1 MKRRVLSFII
11 ALALCLN
18 LCPVGGF
25 SADVGT
31 EDGLCPHHPVHTEE
45 CGYASP
51 VLEQECTHTH
61 DDGCYTT
68 EAVCVHIHTAECY
81 PDAEDPEGTGPVLCA
96 HTCTEDSGCV
106 TKTLS
111 CLHEHSDA
119 CGYIPGNPGAPC
131 TFVCRVCPIEDLI
144 AKLPDSVSVY
154 NREQVQV
161 QLTEIFD
168 LYEALSEDEQLQVD
182 LLPCV
187 SLWEQLDGAGAEVL
201 ATSGAVT
208 ETIDT
213 DKNDAPKKEV
223 TSDII
228 ISIVNGKTY
237 TVKSANAVVVTS
249 TGTLE
254 ITGEGTIISQKG
266 VGVEVQAGGSLCV
279 TGSGITIKGMT
290 NALNIASGSNVQLS
304 TGTFV
309 SATAPTAAIYTA
321 DGDYAALLADG
332 CAYFDANN
340 MPVSPADVAT
350 LSRVTVKQCTDHLDR
365 TYTHIP
371 GTLTHSW
378 TCSYCGTTGSEAC
391 TFTFD
396 TEGNGTCDHCKNEL
410 TIAFDPND
418 LAELVYS
425 GTIEPKDVGIT
436 FTLSNGTALTLE
448 GEKDYTAKYNIHK
461 DAGKVAVEVTGVTFG
476 GTFTKTYTV
485 SRPPVLTWDAT
496 KPTPIAVDYD
506 GYPVEATDLPPVI
519 IDIVGADSLQGYLE
533 YSHRIAGAND
543 PTYTDGLPTN
553 AGTYDVIVSLP
564 TVENFE
570 GAVSAP
576 IELIINKI
584 SPLLTLPAATK
595 PVFNRSPQAL
605 VTAGTLCDVAVRDG
619 IKILFA
625 ESETGPYSETI
636 PTGIN
641 AGNYAVW
648 YKVEGTENYIAVEPT
663 EVSGVEIL
671 RKLIT
676 PVVELSYYT
685 CVFDNGDKE
694 PTVTVKD
701 EDNVTVLLNT
711 EYQVEYQNNRNAGT
725 AKVIVTDKP
734 GGNYSITQA
743 EATFE
748 ITAQVQAG
756 LNITGQPDTVT
767 YGDIFTLGTSGG
779 SGNGD
784 VTWEITSGHDVA
796 EVGNHS
802 GQVTIKG
809 HGTATVKATKSGS
822 ATTARI
828 AGNYEDAVAYWTIEA
843 EKKPVV
849 ATVTAE
855 DKDYDGNA
863 GATVHA
869 VVEEGVL
876 AGDEITITGLTG
888 TFEDENAG
896 VDKVV
901 TVVTTGAVISGNNS
915 QHYDVSYSS
924 TTAKAT
930 IRKAVVEITTEP
942 VPANLTYNGTEQEL
956 IATGAG
962 VNTTG
967 VVVEYALSEEGP
979 YSTDFPKGTNAG
991 TYTVWYRIQETNN
1004 YTGKVAQS
1012 IPVTIDKKSVTPA
1025 ITLSEGSFVY
1035 DGTPKEPVVTLTE
1048 ADGTTT
1054 IPANEYTVTY
1064 SNNINVGTATVTVTA
1079 KEDGNYSFTSAP
1091 VIKTFTIAQ
1100 KKAEVLVAPGA
1111 VEPLIYN
1118 TKEQRLVSGGTA
1130 SGGTMVYL
1138 VDGESGDYK
1147 GTIPAKKDAGTYTVH
1162 YKVQGDANHS
1172 DSDVG
1177 SVTVT
1182 IDPKVV
1188 NNPTI
1193 ELTLTDQDGK
1203 PLVNYTYDGTA
1214 REPEV
1219 VVKDGSTVIEEN
1231 EYNVIYRDNTD
1242 AGKATV
1248 EITDAQ
1254 NDNYVVTG
1262 STTFVIQKADIK
1274 FSKEPTAAVLTYTG
1288 MAQELLEPCEF
1299 SGGTIQY
1306 ALNSSTSGY
1315 SDAIPTGTEAGTYTV
1330 YYRVEGDKNHN
1341 DVLPMLVENVA
1352 IKKAT
1357 TTISVEPA
1365 EITSLTY
1372 NRQPQAL
1379 VTPGKSN
1386 VGFLVYSLDGNNFFP
1401 EIPTGTDAGTYTVYY
1416 KIDET
1421 TNYDGVDV
1429 NETPI
1434 SVTIAP
1440 KSITPKVELSESSY
1454 TYDGK
1459 KKNPIITVKDGSTV
1473 IEAEQYTVSWANS
1486 DTSITDG
1493 VLTAAGTYTATI
1505 ANVTDGNYVF
1515 NTTATVEIIAAAQNA
1530 LKITNKRDH
1539 VYYGDTFTL
1548 DTSGGSENG
1557 RVEWSV
1563 DPEDSSTTIDPNT
1576 GELTVKATGKFTVT
1590 AVRKVPN
1597 YGDVNDSW
1605 TFTVEPKRVVAAVT
1619 VEEKVYDG
1627 NAKVTDDDIKASVK
1641 PSDLVSGDSLLLTGL
1656 TGTYD
1661 NANVGTGKTV
1671 TLDDTKATKA
1681 VDGKYVVTYPATAT
1695 GDITPKGVEVTVTL
1709 SDHDLKTE
1717 TTDGTTTY
1725 YYEYDGTEKKP
1736 SVTVKVNADGGATL
1750 ATSDYTVDYS
1760 NNKNF
1765 GTATVTVKNAAGG
1778 NYTFDDVT
1786 VNFTIRQAGAVL
1798 TSSPK
1803 ANDLTYEKGTE
1814 QELVSVGVATG
1825 GTVVYALL
1833 KAGMTEPSD
1842 TDYSADIPTGENAGT
1857 YTVYY
1862 KVNGDA
1868 NHADT
1873 VPGQVT
1879 VIIKPR
1885 EFTPVIELNPT
1896 SYVYDGNEREP
1907 TVTVKDGTEVIA
1919 NTEYT
1924 VSYRDNIHAGTATV
1938 IVSDANGGNYIVNGT
1953 ASFTITPKAPTFTT
1967 LPTVINGLQYNGE
1980 RQELV
1985 TAGVCNEGTV
1995 YYSVNDGEY
2004 SIAIPTASEVGSY
2017 KIMYKVEGDANH
2029 SNVAPV
2035 SLGPVEIAR
2044 NTVTDPTISLS
2055 SDTFKY
2061 NGSQQKPTITVYDNH
2076 SRIIPESE
2084 YTVTITGTNGN
2095 VGMVDADTYTITI
2108 AAAANSNYV
2117 FQGDCTTTFEIVA
2130 ADQEIIS
2137 ITGTKAQVFYGD
2149 VLPLGT
2155 SGGISG
2161 GTVEWKITGT
2171 GAISSTI
2178 GETTGLLTV
2187 KDVGGPIKVT
2197 VTSSRDNYAPVSA
2210 TWEFTAAKKPV
2221 TAVVTAADRDYA
2233 DNDKT
2238 VTVTAT
2244 VPEGKLVSGDSITI
2258 SGLTGT
2264 FDDANV
2270 GTDKKV
2276 TVNSSSPTV
2285 IGTNADKYDITY
2297 PATTTASIRAVS
2309 AKVVTAPS
2317 NVTPSL
2323 TYDASQAQA
2332 LVTAGTATGG
2342 MMVYSL
2348 DGTNY
2353 VQTIPKAKDAGT
2365 YTVYYKA
2372 QGDRNHTDSGYGTV
2386 DVTIARR
2393 TVAPQIELSPPSAP
2407 YDGTVK
2413 HPEVTVRDAANNV
2426 IPTSEYKAT
2435 YVADNGENWKDKGT
2449 YKVKIENINGGNYII
2464 DTATEDFT
2472 ISATA
2477 QAPLEIVNKP
2487 GLVYYGDTF
2496 TLSTSG
2502 GSSSVAVAWSSSDE
2516 NIAHVDANGLVTI
2529 KGTGSAT
2536 ITATKA
2542 GGTNYDTAT
2551 ATYPLNALKKSI
2563 TAIVT
2568 ADDRVYASGVTTATI
2583 DVTWKPGDLVGTDEI
2598 NTMGIAGAFTDDS
2611 VGTGK
2616 TVTITGTPVS
2626 DAISQKYDITI
2637 PPTTTA
2643 SILKA
2648 VAETPS
2654 VTAVLDLEYTG
2665 KAQDLV
2671 AGGDAKTL
2679 YSSTKDGVYSAAVPQ
2694 KTNAGTYTVW
2704 YKAPGD
2710 ANHTDS
2716 EPQSCTV
2723 TISPKT
2729 LTADTTNTTLSG
2741 NDLQTAD
2748 DGTYYY
2754 AYDGTDKTPTV
2765 TITYGSAVVPAR
2777 EYTVS
2782 YSDNKNVTTADT
2794 KATVTI
2800 TDNEGGNYTVSGNV
2814 TFEIRKSSAQLTS
2827 SPQARTLT
2835 YTGQPQELVTVGT
2848 ATGGHIK
2855 YSLDGTT
2862 YGSDIP
2868 TGTNAGTYTVQYKV
2882 VGDDNHKDGETGS
2895 VSVTISPKTVIS
2907 PKITVSGTYTY
2918 DGNAKVPAGTD
2929 VTVED
2934 GATTIPASEY
2944 VLSYRDNVNAG
2955 TAMVIVTNANSSN
2968 YIVNGTG
2975 TFEIAKIAPNVVA
2988 PKGKTGLQY
2997 NGELQE
3003 LVEAGSTSDGTLVYS
3018 LAEKGE
3024 YTPAIPT
3031 GKDVGEYEIWY
3042 KVLGDQN
3049 HEDSTAASVTASII
3063 VNSVSNPTIQVTP
3076 PKVTYTGEKQEP
3088 TVTVKDDQG
3097 LVIDGSEYR
3106 VAYAH
3111 DEGGDADL
3119 IRVGKY
3125 TLTITGTGANYSFN
3139 ATAEFEILPA
3149 DQTPLTI
3156 TGTREQVYYGDTIQL
3171 GTTGGN
3177 GTIEWEVDDAIASID
3192 NNGLLKITG
3201 SGASVTVT
3209 ATSKATGYED
3219 QTTAWS
3225 FYAEK
3230 KPVTAVVTAAAKT
3243 YDGNAT
3249 ATVTATV
3256 QSSDLVDGD
3265 KISITLP
3272 GSSFEDPNAGT
3283 DKKVNVDSTNPI
3295 FSDDSTGQGNY
3306 NITYPATTTA
3316 SILKAEIAAADVTAP
3331 TAETGLEYT
3340 GLPLTLVTAGSVK
3353 DNTGT
3358 MEYSVDNITYSATL
3372 PTGTNVGDYE
3382 ISYRVKGDGNHKDR
3396 EAATLTDKATIV
3408 QQKVTNPTIELTP
3421 TGAIYDGKEHKPTV
3435 TVKDK
3440 NGRVIPDSEYAV
3452 SYETGDWTKAGT
3464 YTVTVTDKD
3473 TGGNYT
3479 ISGATE
3485 DFFITHMDQSPLSI
3499 MNQPGLVQYGDRA
3512 FTLTAVGGSG
3522 TGPVTW
3528 NSDKADIASID
3539 QNGLVKVLK
3548 AGGPV
3553 TIKATKATDG
3563 GYSEVSATWTF
3574 SVEKKPVS
3582 PIVTAKDKVYDG
3594 NGTAQLVI
3602 RWQSGDLVAGDTI
3615 DLKGVLTG
3623 RFDSADVGTDK
3634 EVTITG
3640 TVPAYDNYDI
3650 KVPTSTTASITPK
3663 AASVSGTT
3671 PDTLTYT
3678 GSEQALVS
3686 GLTATNGTLA
3696 YSRNGSYYT
3705 LSVPKETNA
3714 GTYTVWY
3721 KAQATDENHKDSS
3734 PVMVEVT
3741 ISPRTVNNPVIELS
3755 SDTFDYDGTAKKPD
3769 VVVKDN
3775 STVIPASE
3783 YTVGY
3788 SNNTAIGNATV
3799 TISNAPG
3806 GNYIVNGSETFTI
3819 KAGAPAIVSAPEPR
3833 ELTYNGRLQTLVTRG
3848 SAVNGHMEYS
3858 FDEYDDYSTSLPKE
3872 TNAGVYE
3879 VWYKVVGDD
3888 GIETEPDFVEVEIS
3902 PKPVTPTILLDGQYS
3917 YSTPYTG
3924 SAITPTVTVIVDG
3937 QGLTPGTY
3945 SSRYNKN
3952 KDVGTA
3958 EVIVQSTSGNY
3969 QFFTIATFEI
3979 TKGKAT
3985 FYAAPEPVDG
3995 LVYTGEPQVLV
4006 TNGIA
4011 EHPDDGVV
4019 LYSVNGAPY
4028 ASSLPT
4034 GTQKGRYIVSA
4045 KVQGNSMYE
4054 DSDVVR
4060 CTVDIGINKVNSPTV
4075 ELSQSSFPYTGSVQK
4090 PTITVSDD
4098 DGNVISSSEY
4108 QVTYTG
4114 DTINPG
4120 KYTLTI
4126 TSREKNYSFADIAR
4140 EITILPA
4147 GQTPLTITGKK
4158 DTVYYGDVLSLG
4170 ATGGADDGVVT
4181 WTATGPV
4188 DRLGNGQYKVT
4199 SSGSVT
4205 ITATKGEAT
4214 DTWTFYAQPK
4224 PVTAVV
4230 TAENKTYDN
4239 NNTAK
4244 LTVTVSSGLV
4254 GSDTFIVTAQ
4264 GHFADANAGTNK
4276 TVFITGLT
4284 IPDGVKEKYEIIS
4297 YNPTTTASITPKPAV
4312 VIDADKP
4319 TLANG
4324 PLIYDGSPHP
4334 LLANGGTA
4342 EGGYMMYSL
4351 DGRDYTYSIPTGT
4364 DAGSYTVWY
4373 KVVANNDNY
4382 KDSTPVN
4389 LGTVTIS
4396 ANNDTPSVLCMPATF
4411 QYDGTVK
4418 TPEVVVRDRAQRI
4431 IPESEYT
4438 VTLPDNR
4445 IAVGTYTV
4453 TVTDKSGGNYH
4464 FSGDVTGTFEIVAAS
4479 QNPLSIITDK
4489 PTDVYYGET
4498 FRLSAMGGSGSG
4510 AIVWNIKDGNG
4521 VAEISTSGVV
4531 TVKGIGGFTVEA
4543 YREADGGYSKSN
4555 TDSVPFFANPKP
4567 VTPVVTAEDKP
4578 YDGKMDVKLN
4588 ASWPNG
4594 ALEAGDTITF
4604 KVEGQFATADVG
4616 TNKRVNITIHEAL
4629 GDATT
4634 VAKYAITWPETTT
4647 ASISKVDAKLN
4658 TLPVATNPVYTGDPQ
4673 ALVAPG
4679 STVGNIGTIVYC
4691 LNNQNGTYSESI
4703 PTATNIG
4710 EYTVWYKVADSVN
4723 YTGIPAA
4730 SVKAEIKAASSDT
4743 PSMEIPST
4751 FPDSMFMSPG
4761 NTPGAVGAPSADPTG
4776 APIQATV
4783 QDGTASTVV
4792 SSADGEQLVKEAVES
4807 QSRNIVIKPEI
4818 SGDVTKAQVSIPAST
4833 VNQIKSETDA
4843 SLTVSAPMADV
4854 TIPQAALDTL
4864 GSTGGTIDVVT
4875 ERVDRALVLTLTAD
4889 GEKVENVPG
4898 GVTLTV
4904 PAEDAGP
4911 GTVAVLV
4918 HADGTR
4924 ETIRKS
4930 VAGDGKVSIPLS
4942 GSAAVEIVDNSKT
4955 FADVP
4960 PTSWAADAAA
4970 FVSARELFGGTGETT
4985 FSPDEPMSRG
4995 MLATVLYRLEGSPSQ
5010 DAASGFSDVSGD
5022 AWYADGI
5029 AWAAEN
5035 GIADGYGNGQFGPDE
5050 SVTRE
5055 QFAVMLWKYAG
5066 SPETDDQSLA
5076 FTDADQ
5082 ASDYARKALLWAVR
5096 NGIMSGDGRGQLAPG
5111 ETATRAEAAQMLKNF
5126 MENT

>member
-1 MKRRVLSFII
+1 
-11 ALALCLN
+11 
-18 LCPVGGF
+18 
-25 SADVGT
+25 
-31 EDGLCPHHPVHTEE
+31 
-45 CGYASP
+45 
-51 VLEQECTHTH
+51 
-61 DDGCYTT
+61 
-68 EAVCVHIHTAECY
+68 
-81 PDAEDPEGTGPVLCA
+81 LCA

-187 SLWEQLDGAGAEVL
+187 SLWEQLDGSGVAVLGDSNHTMVADENRTTPWEVV
-201 ATSGAVT
+201 A
-208 ETIDT
+208 
-213 DKNDAPKKEV
+213 
-223 TSDII
+223 
-228 ISIVNGKTY
+228 
-237 TVKSANAVVVTS
+237 AVVFNTDGHTLTLLSSASDPNDPPKPISAMKVTP

-254 ITGEGTIISQKG
+254 ITGGGKIVSQKG
-266 VGVEVQAGGSLCV
+266 AGVEVQAGGSLCV
-279 TGSGITIKGMT
+279 TGSDITITGT
-290 NALNIASGSNVQLS
+290 AHALDIATGSKVQLS

-309 SATAPTAAIYTA
+309 SVDAKFAAIYTA

-332 CAYFDANN
+332 CAYFDTNS

-350 LSRVTVKQCTDHLDR
+350 LKRVTVKQCTDHSGR

-396 TEGNGTCDHCKNEL
+396 AEGNGTCDHCKIGL
-410 TIAFDPND
+410 TIAIDPGD
-418 LAELVYS
+418 LAKLVYS
-425 GTIEPKDVGIT
+425 GTIKPKDVGIT

-448 GEKDYTAKYNIHK
+448 GEKDYTAKYSIHK
-461 DAGKVAVEVTGVTFG
+461 DAGEVAVEVTGITFG

-485 SRPPVLTWDAT
+485 ERLPVLTWNT
-496 KPTPIAVDYD
+496 TPIMVDYD
-506 GYPVEATDLPPVI
+506 GDPVEASALPQVTINIENP
-519 IDIVGADSLQGYLE
+519 DGLRGYLK
-533 YSHRIAGAND
+533 YSHKIAGAD
-543 PTYTDGLPTN
+543 DSTYTEGLPTN

-564 TVENFE
+564 AMDNFE
-570 GAVSAP
+570 GAVSVP
-576 IELIINKI
+576 IMLTIKKIN
-584 SPLLTLPAATK
+584 PLDPLAEAPAATK

-605 VTAGTLCDVAVRDG
+605 VTAGTLCEVAVRDG

-625 ESETGPYSETI
+625 TSAAGPYSETI
-636 PTGIN
+636 PTGTN

-648 YKVEGTENYIAVEPT
+648 YKVEGTENYNAVGPAL
-663 EVSGVEIL
+663 VPDVKIL
-671 RKLIT
+671 RKQIT
-676 PVVELSYYT
+676 PKVTLSDYT
-685 CVFDNGDKE
+685 YLYDGGFKQPKV
-694 PTVTVKD
+694 TVTDKD
-701 EDNVTVLLNT
+701 DQTVLLDT
-711 EYQVEYQNNRNAGT
+711 EYAVSYVNNQNVSTEGNP
-725 AKVIVTDKP
+725 AKVVVIDKT
-734 GGNYSITQA
+734 GGNYEIKKVEVPFEITLRTQDTLSITQKP
-743 EATFE
+743 
-748 ITAQVQAG
+748 
-756 LNITGQPDTVT
+756 NTVT
-767 YGDIFTLGTSGG
+767 YGGKFTLGTSGG
-779 SGNGD
+779 SGNGL
-784 VTWEITSGHDVA
+784 VTWEITEGKDVA
-796 EVGNHS
+796 TVDKDS
-802 GQVTIKG
+802 GQVTIIGDGPAK
-809 HGTATVKATKSGS
+809 VQATKSGEDPGS
-822 ATTARI
+822 NAVNYNDATASWTLTA
-828 AGNYEDAVAYWTIEA
+828 A
-843 EKKPVV
+843 KKPVV

-863 GATVHA
+863 DATVHA

-876 AGDEITITGLTG
+876 AGDEIIIDMTGRG
-888 TFEDENAG
+888 QFRDANAG
-896 VDKVV
+896 IDKPVDVN
-901 TVVTTGAVISGNNS
+901 TTGAVITGNNS

-924 TTAKAT
+924 TTVKAT
-930 IRKAVVEITTEP
+930 IHKAVVEITAPQVAT
-942 VPANLTYNGTEQEL
+942 NLTYNGTEQTL
-956 IATGAG
+956 IATGAV
-962 VNTTG
+962 VNTAG
-967 VVVEYALSEEGP
+967 VDVEYALSEEGP

-991 TYTVWYRIQETNN
+991 TYTVWYRIQETDN
-1004 YTGKVAQS
+1004 YTGEA
-1012 IPVTIDKKSVTPA
+1012 PANVTATIAKKSVSPNIA
-1025 ITLSEGSFVY
+1025 LDQDSFVY

-1048 ADGTTT
+1048 AGGTAT

-1064 SNNINVGTATVTVTA
+1064 SNNINVGNDATVTVTA
-1079 KEDGNYSFTSAP
+1079 KEDGNYSFTPVSVTEKFSITKEPARVITAP
-1091 VIKTFTIAQ
+1091 KRA
-1100 KKAEVLVAPGA
+1100 GD
-1111 VEPLIYN
+1111 PLIFSN
-1118 TKEQRLVSGGTA
+1118 RDQELVIAGTA
-1130 SGGTMVYL
+1130 SGGTMVYS
-1138 VDGESGDYK
+1138 VD
-1147 GTIPAKKDAGTYTVH
+1147 DANGTYQEAIPTRMNAAQYTVY

-1188 NNPTI
+1188 NPATI
-1193 ELTLTDQDGK
+1193 ELLEGGAA
-1203 PLVNYTYDGTA
+1203 LVNYTYDGTA
-1214 REPEV
+1214 KEPKV
-1219 VVKDGSTVIEEN
+1219 VVKDGSTVIKDK

-1242 AGKATV
+1242 AGRATV

-1254 NDNYVVTG
+1254 NGNYVVTG

-1274 FSKEPTAAVLTYTG
+1274 FSKEPTAAVLIYTG
-1288 MAQELLEPCEF
+1288 TAQELLEPCEF

-1315 SDAIPTGTEAGTYTV
+1315 SDAIPTGTEAGDYTV
-1330 YYRVEGDKNHN
+1330 YYKVEGDKNHN
-1341 DVLPMLVENVA
+1341 DVLITSVSVT
-1352 IKKAT
+1352 IKKAK
-1357 TTISVEPA
+1357 A
-1365 EITSLTY
+1365 EITAAPAKIDPLTY

-1379 VTPGKSN
+1379 VTPGKSS
-1386 VGFLVYSLDGNNFFP
+1386 VGFLVYSLDGTNFSP

-1416 KIDET
+1416 KVDGT

-1440 KSITPKVELSESSY
+1440 KTITPKVELSESSY

-1473 IEAEQYTVSWANS
+1473 IEAEQYTVLWANS
-1486 DTSITDG
+1486 DTLITDG

-1505 ANVTDGNYVF
+1505 TSVANGNYKF
-1515 NTTATVEIIAAAQNA
+1515 TGTATVEIIAAAQNA
-1530 LKITNKRDH
+1530 LKITNKREH

-1557 RVEWSV
+1557 TVEWSV
-1563 DPEDSSTTIDPNT
+1563 APGDSSTTIDPNT
-1576 GELTVKATGKFTVT
+1576 GELTVNATGTFTVK

-1605 TFTVEPKRVVAAVT
+1605 TFTVEPKQVVAAVT
-1619 VEEKVYDG
+1619 VTPKVYDG
-1627 NAKVTDDDIKASVK
+1627 NAEVADDDIEASVK

-1656 TGTYD
+1656 KGTYD

-1671 TLDDTKATKA
+1671 TLDDSGATKA
-1681 VDGKYVVTYPATAT
+1681 DGDGKYVVSYPATAT
-1695 GDITPKGVEVTVTL
+1695 GDITPKNVTVTVTL
-1709 SDHDLKTE
+1709 SDHDLKAE
-1717 TTDGTTTY
+1717 ITDDTTTY

-1736 SVTVKVNADGGATL
+1736 SVTVTADDGATL

-1760 NNKNF
+1760 NNKNV
-1765 GTATVTVKNAAGG
+1765 GTATVAVKNAAGG
-1778 NYTFDDVT
+1778 NYTFNGVT
-1786 VNFTIRQAGAVL
+1786 VNFTIEQAGAVL

-1803 ANDLTYEKGTE
+1803 ANDLTYEKGTN
-1814 QELVSVGVATG
+1814 QELVSVGAATG
-1825 GTVVYALL
+1825 GTVVYAL
-1833 KAGMTEPSD
+1833 KMGTTEPGVD
-1842 TDYSADIPTGENAGT
+1842 DYSADIPTGENAGT

-1862 KVNGDA
+1862 KVKGDA

-1873 VPGQVT
+1873 EPGQVT

-1896 SYVYDGNEREP
+1896 SYVYDGNECKP
-1907 TVTVKDGTEVIA
+1907 AVTVRDGNVEID
-1919 NTEYT
+1919 NTDNKEYT
-1924 VSYRDNIHAGTATV
+1924 VSYRDNINAGTATV

-1953 ASFTITPKAPTFTT
+1953 ASFTITKKEPAVTAPKPKTD
-1967 LPTVINGLQYNGE
+1967 LQYNGE

-1995 YYSVNDGEY
+1995 YYSVNGGNY
-2004 SIAIPTASEVGSY
+2004 STAIPTASEVGPY
-2017 KIMYKVEGDANH
+2017 TIDYKVEGDANH
-2029 SNVAPV
+2029 SDTTPV
-2035 SLGPVEIAR
+2035 RLDTVEIAR
-2044 NTVTDPTISLS
+2044 NTVTNPTISLS

-2061 NGSQQKPTITVYDNH
+2061 NSSQQKPTITVYDDH
-2076 SRIIPESE
+2076 SRIIPERE

-2137 ITGTKAQVFYGD
+2137 ITGTKVQVFYGD

-2161 GTVEWKITGT
+2161 GTVKWEITGHT
-2171 GAISSTI
+2171 DTDLTQA
-2178 GETTGLLTV
+2178 GLLTV
-2187 KDVGGPIKVT
+2187 KDVDTTIKVT

-2221 TAVVTAADRDYA
+2221 TAVVTVASKAF
-2233 DNDKT
+2233 DNNNT
-2238 VTVTAT
+2238 VASDAITAT
-2244 VPEGKLVSGDSITI
+2244 VKPGDLAFSDDEIKIT
-2258 SGLTGT
+2258 GLTGT

-2285 IGTNADKYDITY
+2285 IGKNAEKYDITY
-2297 PATTTASIRAVS
+2297 PATTTASIWAVS
-2309 AKVVTAPS
+2309 ATVATEPEAVSP
-2317 NVTPSL
+2317 L
-2323 TYDASQAQA
+2323 TYDAGQAQV
-2332 LVTAGTATGG
+2332 LVTEGTATGG

-2372 QGDRNHTDSGYGTV
+2372 QGDRNHTDSETETV
-2386 DVTIARR
+2386 EVTINQQ

-2413 HPEVTVRDAANNV
+2413 HPEVTVRDTANNV
-2426 IPTSEYKAT
+2426 IPTSEYKAVYNSGT
-2435 YVADNGENWKDKGT
+2435 NWKDVGKH
-2449 YKVKIENINGGNYII
+2449 KVTVQNVVGGNYVII
-2464 DTATEDFT
+2464 EDSAEFE

-2496 TLSTSG
+2496 SLSTSG
-2502 GSSSVAVAWSSSDE
+2502 GSSSEKVTWSSSDE
-2516 NIAHVDANGLVTI
+2516 NIAHVDDNGFVTI
-2529 KGTGSAT
+2529 EGTGSAT

-2583 DVTWKPGDLVGTDEI
+2583 HVTWKPGDLVGTDKI
-2598 NTMGIAGAFTDDS
+2598 DTTGIAGAFADDS

-2616 TVTITGTPVS
+2616 TVSITGVPVS
-2626 DAISQKYDITI
+2626 DATSQKYDITI

-2648 VAETPS
+2648 VA
-2654 VTAVLDLEYTG
+2654 TAPTLTANNRVYDGT
-2665 KAQDLV
+2665 AQDLV
-2671 AGGDAKTL
+2671 SSGGTGTF
-2679 YSSTKDGVYSAAVPQ
+2679 YSSTKDGVYSATVPQ

-2704 YKAPGD
+2704 YKAQGD
-2710 ANHTDS
+2710 DNHTES

-2729 LTADTTNTTLSG
+2729 LTEDIANITLSG
-2741 NDLQTAD
+2741 NDLQTETK
-2748 DGTYYY
+2748 DGATVYYY
-2754 AYDGTDKTPTV
+2754 LFDGTDKTPTV
-2765 TITYGSAVVPAR
+2765 TIKDGSAVVPAR

-2782 YSDNKNVTTADT
+2782 YSGNKNVTTADT

-2800 TDNEGGNYTVSGNV
+2800 TDNEGGNYTVSGSV
-2814 TFEIRKSSAQLTS
+2814 TFEIHKGSAQLTS

-2848 ATGGHIK
+2848 ATGGHIE
-2855 YSLDGTT
+2855 YSQDGTN

-2868 TGTNAGTYTVQYKV
+2868 TGTDAGTYTVQYKV
-2882 VGDDNHKDGETGS
+2882 VGDSNHEASATVGS

-2907 PKITVSGTYTY
+2907 PVITVTGGPYTY
-2918 DGNAKVPAGTD
+2918 NGSAKEPGNVK
-2929 VTVED
+2929 VED
-2934 GATTIPASEY
+2934 GTTTIPDTEY

-2955 TAMVIVTNANSSN
+2955 TATVIVTNANSGN

-2975 TFEIAKIAPNVVA
+2975 TFEIAKVAPNVVD
-2988 PKGKTGLQY
+2988 PKGKTGLKY

-3018 LAEKGE
+3018 LTKDGE

-3031 GKDVGEYEIWY
+3031 GKDVREYEIWY

-3049 HEDSTAASVTASII
+3049 HSDTAPAKLADGVRIDKNTVT
-3063 VNSVSNPTIQVTP
+3063 NPTIQVTP

-3097 LVIDGSEYR
+3097 LVIDGSEYT
-3106 VAYAH
+3106 VAYA
-3111 DEGGDADL
+3111 DEAGNSTTEL
-3119 IRVGKY
+3119 KNVGSY

-3139 ATAEFEILPA
+3139 ATAKFEILPA

-3156 TGTREQVYYGDTIQL
+3156 TGTRERVYYGDTIQL
-3171 GTTGGN
+3171 RTTGGN
-3177 GTIEWEVDDAIASID
+3177 GTLEWKVSDGARATITDT
-3192 NNGLLKITG
+3192 GLLTITG
-3201 SGASVTVT
+3201 SGAPVTVT

-3219 QTTAWS
+3219 QTAAWF

-3243 YDGNAT
+3243 YDGVTPAT
-3249 ATVTATV
+3249 TAVTATV

-3265 KISITLP
+3265 KIQATLT
-3272 GSSFEDPNAGT
+3272 GTFEDPNAGT
-3283 DKKVNVDSTNPI
+3283 DKKVNVDSTNPD
-3295 FSDDSTGQGNY
+3295 FTGSTGQDNY

-3316 SILKAEIAAADVTAP
+3316 SILKAEIATVTAP
-3331 TAETGLEYT
+3331 VPVEDLKYT
-3340 GLPLTLVTAGSVK
+3340 GLPLTLVKAGSAVG
-3353 DNTGT
+3353 GT
-3358 MEYSVDNITYSATL
+3358 MEYSVDKITYSATL
-3372 PTGTNVGDYE
+3372 PTGTNVGEYE

-3408 QQKVTNPTIELTP
+3408 QQEVTAPTIELTP

-3440 NGRVIPDSEYAV
+3440 HGRVIPDSEYAV
-3452 SYETGDWTKAGT
+3452 SYGDGNWTKAGT

-3473 TGGNYT
+3473 TTSGNYNIT
-3479 ISGATE
+3479 TKTVPFS
-3485 DFFITHMDQSPLSI
+3485 ITHMDQSPLSI

-3522 TGPVTW
+3522 TGTVTW
-3528 NSDKADIASID
+3528 DSNNKDVATID
-3539 QNGLVKVLK
+3539 QNGLVTVRK

-3574 SVEKKPVS
+3574 SVEKKPVT
-3582 PIVTAKDKVYDG
+3582 PIVTAKDKVYDEKD
-3594 NGTAQLVI
+3594 TAQLVI

-3615 DLKGVLTG
+3615 TLDLTG
-3623 RFDSADVGTDK
+3623 KFNSADVGTDK
-3634 EVTITG
+3634 VVTITG
-3640 TVPAYDNYDI
+3640 TAPESDKYDI
-3650 KVPTSTTASITPK
+3650 KIPVTTTASITPK
-3663 AASVSGTT
+3663 AASVEGTT

-3678 GSEQALVS
+3678 GSELALVS
-3686 GLTATNGTLA
+3686 GLTVKNGTLA

-3721 KAQATDENHKDSS
+3721 KAQASGNYTDS
-3734 PVMVEVT
+3734 PAVGVEVT
-3741 ISPRTVNNPVIELS
+3741 IKPKEVTNPTIELS
-3755 SDTFDYDGTAKKPD
+3755 PESFDYDGTAKKPD
-3769 VVVKDN
+3769 VVVKEGN
-3775 STVIPASE
+3775 TVIPASE

-3788 SNNTAIGNATV
+3788 SNNTAIGTATV

-3806 GNYIVNGSETFTI
+3806 GNYTVSGSKTFEI

-3833 ELTYNGRLQTLVTRG
+3833 ELTYNGKAQTLVTPG
-3848 SAVNGHMEYS
+3848 TAVNGRVMYLSE
-3858 FDEYDDYSTSLPKE
+3858 ETGDYITSIPRG
-3872 TNAGVYE
+3872 TDAGSYE
-3879 VWYKVVGDD
+3879 VWYKVVSTD
-3888 GIETEPDFVEVEIS
+3888 GSEETTANLVEVEIS
-3902 PKPVTPTILLDGQYS
+3902 PKSVTPTILLNGQYS

-3924 SAITPTVTVIVDG
+3924 SAITPAVTVKVGSQTLVFGND
-3937 QGLTPGTY
+3937 Y
-3945 SSRYNKN
+3945 SVSCSKN
-3952 KDVGTA
+3952 TNVGTA
-3958 EVIVQSTSGNY
+3958 EVIVESTDGNY
-3969 QFFTIATFEI
+3969 EFFSVVTFEI

-4019 LYSVNGAPY
+4019 LYSLNGGTY
-4028 ASSLPT
+4028 GYSIPT
-4034 GTQKGRYIVSA
+4034 GTQKGRYTVSA
-4045 KVQGNSMYE
+4045 KVEGNSMYE

-4060 CTVDIGINKVNSPTV
+4060 CTVDIGINEVKKPTV
-4075 ELSQSSFPYTGSVQK
+4075 ELSQSSFTYTGSVQK

-4098 DGNVISSSEY
+4098 GGDVISSSEY

-4120 KYTLTI
+4120 TYTLTI
-4126 TSREKNYSFADIAR
+4126 TSREKNYSFDSIKR

-4170 ATGGADDGVVT
+4170 ATGGAGDGTVT
-4181 WTATGPV
+4181 WTASGLV
-4188 DRLGNGQYKVT
+4188 DDLGNGQYKVT
-4199 SSGSVT
+4199 SGGSVT

-4230 TAENKTYDN
+4230 TAANKTYDN
-4239 NNTAK
+4239 STNAT
-4244 LTVTVSSGLV
+4244 LTVTFSGLV
-4254 GSDTFIVTAQ
+4254 GSDTFTVTAQ
-4264 GHFADANAGTNK
+4264 GHFTDADVGTNK
-4276 TVFITGLT
+4276 TVIITGLT
-4284 IPDGVKEKYEIIS
+4284 IPDDVSKKYAIS
-4297 YNPTTTASITPKPAV
+4297 YNSTTTASITPQAATVTVTPVKAGSL
-4312 VIDADKP
+4312 
-4319 TLANG
+4319 TYNG
-4324 PLIYDGSPHP
+4324 SAQP
-4334 LLANGGTA
+4334 LLTNGGAA

-4351 DGRDYTYSIPTGT
+4351 DGRDYTYNIPTGT

-4373 KVVANNDNY
+4373 KVAANDDNH

-4396 ANNDTPSVLCMPATF
+4396 ANTDAPTVTCTSGTVK
-4411 QYDGTVK
+4411 YDGTVK
-4418 TPEVVVRDRAQRI
+4418 TPTVVVTDRAGRI

-4438 VTLPDNR
+4438 VAFEPSSL
-4445 IAVGTYTV
+4445 IAVGKYKV
-4453 TVTDKSGGNYH
+4453 IVTDKPGGNYK
-4464 FSGDVTGTFEIVAAS
+4464 FDTPVTKDDAFEIVAAD
-4479 QNPLSIITDK
+4479 QNPLSIVTSE
-4489 PTDVYYGET
+4489 TTVYYGDT
-4498 FRLSAMGGSGSG
+4498 VRLTAMGGSGSG
-4510 AIVWNIKDGNG
+4510 AIQWSIKNTSGAS
-4521 VAEISTSGVV
+4521 VAEVTTTSGNNCVV

-4543 YREADGGYSKSN
+4543 YREAADGYSKSN
-4555 TDSVPFFANPKP
+4555 TDSVPFEAKPKP

-4578 YDGKMDVKLN
+4578 YDGKTDATLR
-4588 ASWPNG
+4588 ASWPSG
-4594 ALEAGDTITF
+4594 ALVGADEIPLT
-4604 KVEGQFATADVG
+4604 VEGQFATADVG
-4616 TNKRVNITIHEAL
+4616 TNKQVKLTKSEAA
-4629 GDATT
+4629 GADTS
-4634 VAKYAITWPETTT
+4634 KYAIIWPDNVT
-4647 ASISKVDAKLN
+4647 ASISKVDAKLQN
-4658 TLPVATNPVYTGDPQ
+4658 LPVANNLTYQDGTAQ
-4673 ALVAPG
+4673 ALVTAG
-4679 STVGNIGTIVYC
+4679 TTVNGIGTIVYC
-4691 LNNQNGTYSESI
+4691 RDDQNGTYSESI

-4730 SVKAEIKAASSDT
+4730 SVKAEIKENTST
-4743 PSMEIPST
+4743 PPIESPSA
-4751 FPDSMFMSPG
+4751 FPDSMFMSPV

-4875 ERVDRALVLTLTAD
+4875 EQVDRALVLTLTAD

-5096 NGIMSGDGRGQLAPG
+5096 NGIMSGDGHGQLAPG